1 MSLIKPDDLKIL
13 LVSLR
18 DKSDPMAVH
27 ELNCFKTALKVRH
40 IDCINASS
48 ELLTQDLLEKD
59 LILFGGSGAYSVLDD
74 ISWIK
79 STLKFLITVV
89 ENNTLAWASCFGFQG
104 LALAMGGKVIRDES
118 KQKLGSYEVMLTN
131 EGISDSVFSV
141 LPKKFYAQFGH
152 HDHVTYMPS
161 GLINLA
167 YCDQGAYQA
176 FKVKGANFWGGQ
188 FHPELNNALTWERWE
203 HYREH
208 YEGDD
213 KEQIEKTLKSSPDT
227 PNVDRVF
234 DALIKIAIKNKT
246 H

>member
-1 MSLIKPDDLKIL
+1 MSLNKKDDLNIL

-18 DKSDPMAVH
+18 DKQDPMAIH
-27 ELNCFKTALKVRH
+27 ELNCFKSALKVNH
-40 IDCINASS
+40 IDCINAST
-48 ELLTQDLLEKD
+48 EKLTEDLLNKD
-59 LILFGGSGAYSVLDD
+59 LVLFGGSGAYSVLDD

-79 STLKFLITVV
+79 STLKFLIKVV

-104 LALAMGGKVIRDES
+104 LSLAMGGEVIRDEK
-118 KQKLGSYEVMLTN
+118 KQKLGSYEVVLTN
-131 EGISDSVFSV
+131 EGVDDIVFGI

-167 YCDQGAYQA
+167 YCEQGDFQA
-176 FKVKGANFWGGQ
+176 FKVKESNFWGAQ

-227 PNVDRVF
+227 PNVDHVF
-234 DALIKIAIKNKT
+234 DALIKIALKNKT